1 MVKVH
6 YQNSQMVNENKKRKE
21 HAHMSKKGVISQKT
35 AGSWLRVKAELESS
49 ACFQNVQPQTERTLL
64 KAQLSFLYYLGNNKA
79 TLNIK
84 RDGECQ

>member
-49 ACFQNVQPQTERTLL
+49 ACFQNVQP
-64 KAQLSFLYYLGNNKA
+64 
-79 TLNIK
+79 
-84 RDGECQ
+84 